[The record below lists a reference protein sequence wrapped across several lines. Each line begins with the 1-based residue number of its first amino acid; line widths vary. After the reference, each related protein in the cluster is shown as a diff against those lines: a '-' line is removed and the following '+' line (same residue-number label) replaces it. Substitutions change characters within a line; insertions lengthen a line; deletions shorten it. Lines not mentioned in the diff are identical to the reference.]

1 MYKISIKMDYNQNN
15 VDKVDKVI
23 KTVWKST
30 LKGAKKIDIHIDV
43 DKNVNNYIHN
53 PH

>member
-30 LKGAKKIDIHIDV
+30 LKGAKKNRYTHRCG
-43 DKNVNNYIHN
+43 
-53 PH
+53 

>member
-1 MYKISIKMDYNQNN
+1 MDYNQNN

-30 LKGAKKIDIHIDV
+30 LKEAKKII
-43 DKNVNNYIHN
+43 KEL
-53 PH
+53 